1 MPMWMN
7 HRDCVGGNKIR
18 MLMFVGMIGANDM
31 MMMMM
36 TTTMTRQLLGAHSI
50 GDLDNSI
57 ASTDAERRNVE
68 MLTSQ
73 HEGS

>member
-31 MMMMM
+31 MVMMMA
-36 TTTMTRQLLGAHSI
+36 TTLTIPS
-50 GDLDNSI
+50 
-57 ASTDAERRNVE
+57 RRLTPKEE
-68 MLTSQ
+68 M
-73 HEGS
+73 

>member
-36 TTTMTRQLLGAHSI
+36 MATTLTIPS
-50 GDLDNSI
+50 
-57 ASTDAERRNVE
+57 RRLTPKEE
-68 MLTSQ
+68 M
-73 HEGS
+73 